1 LTKLA
6 ELSAFTPYITHRES
20 QRLIR
25 FLMALHS
32 DFELLRSSMLH
43 CNPLPFIDDVFNEL
57 LAKEIRL

>member
-1 LTKLA
+1 
-6 ELSAFTPYITHRES
+6 
-20 QRLIR
+20 
-25 FLMALHS
+25 MALHS